1 MFCKMKAI
9 ITYIITLC
17 NLQLRLTSSEY
28 SFGKGTP
35 ATTVGPPPC
44 ILRARIVATK
54 TAAFGV
60 RPE

>member
-1 MFCKMKAI
+1 MKAI

-17 NLQLRLTSSEY
+17 NLLHQLLLTSSEY

>member
-1 MFCKMKAI
+1 MKAI
-9 ITYIITLC
+9 ITYIITLR
-17 NLQLRLTSSEY
+17 NLLHQLRLTSSEY